1 MNDYLIFLLTKKD
14 KETIPYLQCFKG
26 LYQQNEEIIIQI
38 KKKIKK
44 YSMRD
49 IAVLCPT
56 NQPLKFFEEAL
67 EKHN

>member
-1 MNDYLIFLLTKKD
+1 MNDYFIFLLTKD

-38 KKKIKK
+38 KKKLKK